1 MNKIEINV
9 LDGLKTKWMSH
20 FFVEKMIDA
29 QALFL
34 YYDASIVIEHFIFV
48 TVSLR
53 NHLHGQQKRK
63 RIEKMV
69 NFPRKIRWKTEEKKS
84 HENQSFWHIFMQI
97 SKWFISFSVTIIYVK
112 YQRAQPKKIK
122 WHGKSGKQ

>member
-69 NFPRKIRWKTEEKKS
+69 NFPWKFAEKQK
-84 HENQSFWHIFMQI
+84 
-97 SKWFISFSVTIIYVK
+97 
-112 YQRAQPKKIK
+112 KKITR
-122 WHGKSGKQ
+122 KSIILTHFYAN

>member
-20 FFVEKMIDA
+20 FFIEKMIDA

-53 NHLHGQQKRK
+53 NHLHGQKKRK
-63 RIEKMV
+63 RIEK
-69 NFPRKIRWKTEEKKS
+69 NGEFFLKIRWETEKKS

-112 YQRAQPKKIK
+112 YQRAQPKKN
-122 WHGKSGKQ
+122 